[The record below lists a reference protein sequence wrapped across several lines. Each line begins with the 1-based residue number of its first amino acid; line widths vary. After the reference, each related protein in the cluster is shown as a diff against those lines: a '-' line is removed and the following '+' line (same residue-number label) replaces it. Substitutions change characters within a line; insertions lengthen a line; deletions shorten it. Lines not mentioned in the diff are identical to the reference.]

1 MLARM
6 SDYTGQLTYYRW
18 RSCIHR
24 WGYPDAWCWPRE
36 ARFYEGLGR
45 FYLMDRALR
54 GASL

>member
-1 MLARM
+1 VSEFQGSM
-6 SDYTGQLTYYRW
+6 SYYRW

-45 FYLMDRALR
+45 FYLMDIAALEAR
-54 GASL
+54 SGH